1 MNAKTINEIMAE
13 IAETLGRPSPSE
25 VAVNPAAIKARALD
39 MAKRGYN
46 HSEASL
52 TALELYIRGFGL
64 WLSGDVGTGK
74 TMFFRLLRP
83 LDIRLRR
90 TGRAPNIVIF
100 PMVMTL
106 EMSVDDIK
114 TWLGENFYN
123 EVVLDDV
130 GAEPVFNHF
139 GGKFDILPYILDKRL
154 DSPCRT
160 HATSN
165 LKPKAMVERY
175 EDKRII
181 DRFAEMFVKVPFTGP
196 SMRRSQPNAVIRAAQ
211 ALAAQKASER
221 ASGVA
226 ATPQEPRRS
235 NEKPPSC
242 APGGQNG

>member
-1 MNAKTINEIMAE
+1 MNKNTLEKIM
-13 IAETLGRPSPSE
+13 SE
-25 VAVNPAAIKARALD
+25 LKNAIDKPICEFNVNPEAVKARALD
-39 MAKRGYN
+39 MAKLGYR
-46 HSEASL
+46 HTEASL
-52 TALELYIRGFGL
+52 TALEMYIKGFGL

-74 TMFFRLLRP
+74 TMFFKLLRP
-83 LDIRLRR
+83 LNLRFR
-90 TGRAPNIVIF
+90 TTGQIPKIIIF
-100 PMVMTL
+100 PMVRTL

-114 TWLGENFYN
+114 EWLGENFYN

-130 GAEPVFNHF
+130 GAEPVYNHF

-175 EDKRII
+175 DDKRIL
-181 DRFAEMFVKVPFTGP
+181 DRFSEMFVKIPFTGP
-196 SMRRSQPNAVIRAAQ
+196 SMRHSQPNAVIRAAQ
-211 ALAAQKASER
+211 TLATQKASEC
-221 ASGVA
+221 AVKVA
-226 ATPQEPRRS
+226 ATPQDAHRS